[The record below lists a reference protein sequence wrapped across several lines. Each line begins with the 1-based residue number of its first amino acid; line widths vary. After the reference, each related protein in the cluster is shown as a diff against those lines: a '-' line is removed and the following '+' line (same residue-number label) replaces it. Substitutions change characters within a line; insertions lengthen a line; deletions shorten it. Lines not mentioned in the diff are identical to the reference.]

1 MRYNAVMASPTTTFR
16 LSSADRRVLD
26 QLADELVCSRTD
38 VLRLGMA
45 ALQGDPRLRRHIR
58 AENVARAFLK
68 SLRTQYGDDAVLEL
82 VDGPDAPEWKLAGEP
97 IDRTVIDVHVDRVGD
112 RRVMSLLDPVSGV
125 GISNVM
131 RWTDADGAH
140 HAVISLDRLWVQSR
154 TDLVAEPKTRQL
166 YDGRTVV
173 QIAED
178 DGTLKHIVLD
188 HEGNAHLLDPGEVP
202 AAAFTH

>member
-1 MRYNAVMASPTTTFR
+1 MPTPTTTFR
-16 LSSADRRVLD
+16 LSTADRGVLD

-45 ALQGDPRLRRHIR
+45 ALQRDAQLREQVR
-58 AENVARAFLK
+58 AENVARVFLK
-68 SLRTQYGDDAVLEL
+68 SLRTQYGDQAVLEL
-82 VDGPDAPEWKLAGEP
+82 VAGPDDPQWKLAGEP
-97 IDRTVIDVHVDRVGD
+97 IDRGVIDVHIDRVGD
-112 RRVMSLLDPVSGV
+112 RHVMSLLDPASGV

-131 RWTDADGAH
+131 TWTDNDDAR

-154 TDLVAEPKTRQL
+154 TDLVAEPKTRRL

-188 HEGNAHLLDPGEVP
+188 HEGDSRVLDPGEVP

>member
-1 MRYNAVMASPTTTFR
+1 MTTSTTTFR
-16 LSSADRRVLD
+16 LSDGDRAVLD

-38 VLRLGMA
+38 VVRLGLA
-45 ALQGDPRLRRHIR
+45 ALRRNAEERGHIR

-68 SLRTQYGDDAVLEL
+68 SLRTQYGDQAVLEL
-82 VDGPDAPEWKLAGEP
+82 VDGPNDPQWKLAGEP
-97 IDRTVIDVHVDRVGD
+97 IDRTIVDVHVDRVGD
-112 RRVMSLLDPVSGV
+112 RQVISLLDPVSGV

-131 RWTDADGAH
+131 GWSDDDEARH
-140 HAVISLDRLWVQSR
+140 VVISLDRLWVQSR

-188 HEGNAHLLDPGEVP
+188 HEGNSRVLDPGEVP
-202 AAAFTH
+202 VAAFSH